1 MTTMTRTASGLD
13 ARVLADL
20 HDAVS
25 ALAGQDMDL
34 ATERNG
40 VGFNGQDSKFGH
52 RIAALPPVD
61 WTLGQAVEVREML
74 VKYRKQL
81 LGYGIDEQ
89 ALPKVEGEKDADA
102 RQAARRAVQAKNNGP
117 HIKVSGGVVSVL
129 NSFSVKDAL
138 KRVGFR
144 WDGVNKAWFAELNA
158 ATAKVLTDLGV
169 DLGDFAGLV
178 AAAAAAPVVQDTR
191 THITFDAQRDL
202 ISVDTPYGTV
212 PLDVIRALPGRVWDG
227 KNKVNT
233 CYPEPAVLDMAAEYG
248 LNVSEEAQQAILGR
262 AEKIKASSAVETDR
276 TDMALADVLR
286 PYQAAGV
293 AYGQEH
299 PHHINADDMGLG
311 KTLQTI
317 AAFETAGEFPV
328 LVTCPASLRGNW
340 VREVA
345 KWTPHRSAAISDGVT
360 IPDTDYVIVS
370 YEAMVK
376 LANS

>member
-13 ARVLADL
+13 VRILADL
-20 HDAVS
+20 HDAVA
-25 ALAGQDMDL
+25 ALAGQDMDF
-34 ATERNG
+34 ATKRNG

-52 RIAALPPVD
+52 RIAEIPPVE

-74 VKYRKQL
+74 VKYRTQL
-81 LGYGIDEQ
+81 LAYGIDEQ

-102 RQAARRAVQAKNNGP
+102 RQAARRAVQAKKSAP
-117 HIKVSGGVVSVL
+117 YIKVSGTTVSVL
-129 NSFSVKDAL
+129 NSFAIKDAL

-144 WDGVNKAWFAELNA
+144 WDGVNKAWFTELNA
-158 ATAKVLTDLGV
+158 TTAKVLCDLGAE
-169 DLGDFAGLV
+169 LGDFAGLV
-178 AAAAAAPVVQDTR
+178 ADAAAAPVVPDTR
-191 THITFDAQRDL
+191 THVTYDAKRDL
-202 ISVDTPYGTV
+202 ISIDTPFGTV

-233 CYPEPAVLDMAAEYG
+233 CYPEPAVLDLAAEYG
-248 LNVSEEAQQAILGR
+248 LNVSDEAQQAILGR
-262 AEKIKASSAVETDR
+262 AEKIKASSATETDR
-276 TDMALADVLR
+276 TDMALADVMR

-317 AAFETAGEFPV
+317 AAFETKGEFPV

-340 VREVA
+340 TREVA
-345 KWTPHRSAAISDGVT
+345 KWTPWRSAAISDGVT